1 MFNLVW
7 IGYSFLLTLSFFTL
21 IIWFVVNT
29 AIKKNSFAFKL
40 RTMSAVLTIGTIIVA
55 ILYAIDIT
63 FADIFIGYGL
73 GIIALMI
80 IDHYYFT
87 PVLTKSLTAQLLTK
101 IKKIQN
107 ETEQPESEPN
117 SHDPPDT

>member
-63 FADIFIGYGL
+63 FADIF
-73 GIIALMI
+73 A
-80 IDHYYFT
+80 FR
-87 PVLTKSLTAQLLTK
+87 
-101 IKKIQN
+101 
-107 ETEQPESEPN
+107 PN
-117 SHDPPDT
+117 DSSARFKAEATLEK